1 MNNSYLTKEQQ
12 HLANLSDEAF
22 NLGLKLV
29 KMLQDLPD
37 TSSYD
42 LDTFALVLPLR
53 KKLNRLIDKSIARE
67 IRRAK
72 KFAQSVDN
80 SNHQVTQIAA

>member
-37 TSSYD
+37 TND
-42 LDTFALVLPLR
+42 LDTFVLVLALR
-53 KKLNRLIDKSIARE
+53 VKLNRLIDKSIARE

-72 KFAQSVDN
+72 KLTQSVDN

>member
-1 MNNSYLTKEQQ
+1 MNNSYLTKKQQ

-37 TSSYD
+37 TSD
-42 LDTFALVLPLR
+42 LDTFVMVFPLR
-53 KKLNRLIDKSIARE
+53 KKLNQLIDKSIARE

-80 SNHQVTQIAA
+80 PYQQTA

>member
-22 NLGLKLV
+22 NLGVKLV

-37 TSSYD
+37 TSD
-42 LDTFALVLPLR
+42 LDTFVLVLPLR
-53 KKLNRLIDKSIARE
+53 VKLNRLIDKSIARE

-72 KFAQSVDN
+72 KFAQSVDKVY
-80 SNHQVTQIAA
+80 QQTA